1 MINHLLDIADTIII
15 GGGMCYTFAKAQ
27 GIGVGNSLLEADWL
41 DYCRE
46 MMQKAKDKGV
56 QAAPARGRRAAAEF
70 PPMPSRWPWTARV
83 SPTA

>member
-41 DYCRE
+41 DYSPE
-46 MMQKAKDKGV
+46 MMSGRLDKA
-56 QAAPARGRRAAAEF
+56 
-70 PPMPSRWPWTARV
+70 SSCSCPWTAWPPR
-83 SPTA
+83 SFPPTLAGGRRP